1 MINQALISG
10 ACCCLQCCCKELS
23 ETAYKIV
30 GRVAFVKLMYSLIY
44 FSFIGTVFLGMWF
57 LREWEFFM
65 SFFADG
71 INCQAI
77 TSDFDCISASVIYRI
92 MLSLFLFGLIMLA
105 LLSTCSQRVGQI
117 LNEGLFFTK
126 FVVCLL
132 IFLGTLQLGDS
143 ILVNFSQ
150 FAQVFSYLFILWQVF
165 CLLFR

>member
-1 MINQALISG
+1 
-10 ACCCLQCCCKELS
+10 
-23 ETAYKIV
+23 
-30 GRVAFVKLMYSLIY
+30 
-44 FSFIGTVFLGMWF
+44 
-57 LREWEFFM
+57 M

-150 FAQVFSYLFILWQVF
+150 FAQVFSYLFILWQVLSVSYSDSNSDRS
-165 CLLFR
+165 LLFMGYKMGAALFLGQSVPRLPPHRFHHNKLCPGGRPQRLGLHSIVSLRR